1 MKDFTNA
8 DTTEKIA
15 VLRFTRI
22 PFGVIS
28 TSRFI
33 LVATIAP
40 HHLMEKETVVSKKIE
55 KDVYV
60 DNLITGTKTE
70 RSELQIYL
78 KGKEIFQGM
87 SMNLREWAFNS
98 IALQQNF
105 KDIET

>member
-8 DTTEKIA
+8 VTTEKIA

-28 TSRFI
+28 SRFI
-33 LVATIAP
+33 LVATVAP
-40 HHLMEKETVVSKKIE
+40 HHLMEKETAVSKKIE

-60 DNLITGTKTE
+60 DNLITVTKTE

-98 IALQQNF
+98 ITLQQNF
-105 KDIET
+105 KDKET

>member
-1 MKDFTNA
+1 MKDITNA
-8 DTTEKIA
+8 VTTEKIA

-28 TSRFI
+28 SRFI

-40 HHLMEKETVVSKKIE
+40 HHLMEKETAVSKKIE

-60 DNLITGTKTE
+60 DNLITVTKTE

-105 KDIET
+105 KDTET